1 MALSNTDISVLYGR
15 HAPGLLRF
23 LMRRTMDAQIAVDLV
38 GETFAV
44 AFEQRG
50 RFRGELDEQGQS
62 WLFGIANNLLNGY
75 FRRGQVEQ
83 RALRRLGVS
92 ATHVPDEQIERI
104 EQLAGSARLRSEVAG
119 AVTGLAPDQ
128 RDALRLRVVEEL
140 PYPEVAERLDV
151 TEQVARARVSRA
163 LRKLRHLLEQP
174 EPEPEEAIEN
184 V

>member
-1 MALSNTDISVLYGR
+1 MALSSTDISILFGR

-23 LMRRTMDAQIAVDLV
+23 LTRRTMDAQIAVDLV

-50 RFRGELDEQGQS
+50 RFRGELDDQGQS
-62 WLFGIANNLLNGY
+62 WLFGIANNLLHGY
-75 FRRGQVEQ
+75 FRRGRVEQ
-83 RALRRLGVS
+83 RAMRRLGVG
-92 ATHVPDEQIERI
+92 ATHVPDEQIELI
-104 EQLAGSARLRSEVAG
+104 EQLAGSAALRTEVAG
-119 AVTGLAPDQ
+119 AVAELGSDQ

-140 PYPEVAERLDV
+140 PYPEVAERLEV

-163 LRKLRHLLEQP
+163 LRKLRHVLEKP
-174 EPEPEEAIEN
+174 EPKPEEAIEN